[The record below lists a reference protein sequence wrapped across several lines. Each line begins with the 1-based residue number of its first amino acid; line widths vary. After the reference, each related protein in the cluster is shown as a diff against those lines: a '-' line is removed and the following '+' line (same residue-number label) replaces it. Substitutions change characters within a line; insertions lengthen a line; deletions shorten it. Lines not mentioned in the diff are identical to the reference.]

1 MALGPIL
8 ASLYSILKGV
18 EVLTGLSGVHS
29 ELYKLRITH
38 FVCKGC
44 IAFGIK
50 IIFLRFIFPL
60 NSRVVTEI

>member
-29 ELYKLRITH
+29 ELYKLRITLC
-38 FVCKGC
+38 V
-44 IAFGIK
+44 
-50 IIFLRFIFPL
+50 
-60 NSRVVTEI
+60 